1 MNEPQTPALDQ
12 ASFRRV
18 WQRVMPQ
25 DRMDCPFTLEEP
37 QAEAV
42 KASALPPQPVPAP
55 AVPAP
60 LPPRPAPTL
69 PTPTLCLGD
78 ASARELPTLERL
90 LDLTWESRR
99 VYRGLTRPVRQAG
112 RGREPLFSDLMA
124 AKERQARRL
133 ATAHF
138 LISGEHCEMT
148 AGPLPRFPSLH
159 LALRDRYRA
168 EQQTA
173 LLCLTAAAAS
183 QDPCLMELY
192 RELAAEN
199 QDLAGRL
206 REWLEQM

>member
-78 ASARELPTLERL
+78 ASAPGRTP
-90 LDLTWESRR
+90 
-99 VYRGLTRPVRQAG
+99 
-112 RGREPLFSDLMA
+112 RGRLGGRTGGSTGALPGPSGRPA
-124 AKERQARRL
+124 VAGSRC
-133 ATAHF
+133 F
-138 LISGEHCEMT
+138 LT
-148 AGPLPRFPSLH
+148 
-159 LALRDRYRA
+159 
-168 EQQTA
+168 
-173 LLCLTAAAAS
+173 
-183 QDPCLMELY
+183 
-192 RELAAEN
+192 
-199 QDLAGRL
+199 
-206 REWLEQM
+206 